1 MSPCLVDILRVFVNT
16 LTADDKY
23 PFQDSENLPL
33 PIELHLPKKQK
44 TFLRFFV
51 PFLESISNF
60 KFFEK
65 KNHCHSQCI
74 SEITDCESLRRP
86 LSKKLGFRERF
97 DSQHVKA

>member
-1 MSPCLVDILRVFVNT
+1 MSPCLVEILRVFVNT

-33 PIELHLPKKQK
+33 PIELHLPKKRK

-65 KNHCHSQCI
+65 RIIVIANVFPK
-74 SEITDCESLRRP
+74 
-86 LSKKLGFRERF
+86 
-97 DSQHVKA
+97 